1 MSSHDTMLIVGAGQA
16 GAWAARTLR
25 EQGHAG
31 RIVLCG
37 AERHVPYERPP
48 LSKGLLTGVSGAAES
63 ELLGLAEMQDRAIEF
78 LPSLVATKIDPADRV
93 VLFGDGREIGYDKLL
108 LATGGSPRRPPLP
121 GLDSPRVHTLRT
133 LDDALALRRA
143 FSGAPRTVIIG
154 GGWIGLE
161 TAATACSM
169 GCSVSVIEAGPRL
182 CGRSLMSPVSQWL
195 LARHEAAGIRV
206 RLARAVTAL
215 DDHADGIHV
224 RLDDGSMIVADLV
237 LVGVGMQPN
246 DALAREAGLDCG
258 QGVRVD
264 AACRTSDPHIYA
276 AGDVAVLAHP
286 RAPEGLRLESWQNAQ
301 DQGVAAARAMLGQT
315 VAYLPVPLLWSE
327 QYEHMIQIAGLPN
340 LARRTVWRATP
351 GGGRLYLGLDD
362 SGVAV
367 AAVGID
373 AGRDFR
379 AARKA
384 IEQNAQP
391 PLADYQS
398 CDASAAAGSATN
410 TEMTV

>member
-1 MSSHDTMLIVGAGQA
+1 MSSDGTMLIVGAGQA

-37 AERHVPYERPP
+37 AERHAPYERPP
-48 LSKGLLTGVSGAAES
+48 LSKGLLTGASGAAES
-63 ELLGLAEMQDRAIEF
+63 ELLGLAEMENRAIEF

-143 FSGAPRTVIIG
+143 FAGAPRTVIIG

-182 CGRSLMSPVSQWL
+182 CGRSLMSPVSTWL
-195 LARHEAAGIRV
+195 LARHEAAGVRV
-206 RLARAVTAL
+206 RLARGATAL
-215 DDHADGIHV
+215 SDHADGIHV

-246 DALAREAGLDCG
+246 DALAREAGLACG
-258 QGVRVD
+258 QGVHVD
-264 AACRTSDPHIYA
+264 ATCRTSDPHIYA

-286 RAPEGLRLESWQNAQ
+286 RAPQGLRLESWQNAQ
-301 DQGVAAARAMLGQT
+301 DQGVAAARAMLGRT

-327 QYEHMIQIAGLPN
+327 QYEHMIQIAGFPN
-340 LARRTVWRATP
+340 LAQRALWRATP
-351 GGGRLYLGLDD
+351 GGGRLYLGVDG
-362 SGVAV
+362 SGVTV

-379 AARKA
+379 AARKL
-384 IEQNAQP
+384 IEQNAQA
-391 PLADYQS
+391 PLADYQP

>member
-1 MSSHDTMLIVGAGQA
+1 MSAPGTMLIVGAGQA

-25 EQGHAG
+25 ESGHAG

-37 AERHVPYERPP
+37 AERHAPYERPP
-48 LSKGLLTGVSGAAES
+48 LSKGLITGVSGVADS
-63 ELLGLAEMQDRAIEF
+63 EVLGLAEMEDRAIEF
-78 LPSLVATKIDPADRV
+78 LPSLEAVKIDPASRV
-93 VLFGDGREIGYDKLL
+93 VLFGDGRQISYEKLL
-108 LATGGSPRRPPLP
+108 LATGGSPCRPRLP

-143 FSGAPRTVIIG
+143 FAKAPRTVIIG

-161 TAATACSM
+161 TAATACSL
-169 GCSVSVIEAGPRL
+169 GCSVSVIEASPRL
-182 CGRSLMSPVSQWL
+182 CGRSLMSPVSEWL
-195 LARHEAAGIRV
+195 LERHEAAGVCV
-206 RLARAVTAL
+206 RLGHGVTAL
-215 DDHADGIHV
+215 NDDADGIRV
-224 RLDDGSMIVADLV
+224 RLDDGSVIVADLV

-286 RAPEGLRLESWQNAQ
+286 RAPQGLRLESWQNAQ

-315 VAYLPVPLLWSE
+315 VAYMPVPLLWSE
-327 QYEHMIQIAGLPN
+327 QYEHMIQIAGFPN
-340 LARRTVWRATP
+340 LAQHTVWRATP
-351 GGGRLYLGLDD
+351 GGGRLYLGVDT
-362 SGVAV
+362 SGVTV

-379 AARKA
+379 AARKSV
-384 IEQNAQP
+384 EQNAQA
-391 PLADYQS
+391 PLAGYQS
-398 CDASAAAGSATN
+398 CDASAPAGSSANSELTA
-410 TEMTV
+410 